1 MITIVKNIKSIY
13 DFYVFKNECSVENE
27 VENEIESEV
36 RRMEVNDIIKWLRE
50 NVSKSDEMEKIVNKI
65 VDLEVKRVAVKAS
78 LEASREIIKLYSR
91 DGKVDIE
98 TIDEILKELIK
109 VCKEGTEYDEK

>member
-13 DFYVFKNECSVENE
+13 DFYVLKNECSL
-27 VENEIESEV
+27 ENEIESEV
-36 RRMEVNDIIKWLRE
+36 RSMEVNDIIKWLRE
-50 NVSKSDEMEKIVNKI
+50 NVSKSDERDKIVNKI

-98 TIDEILKELIK
+98 TIDEVLKELVK
-109 VCKEGTEYDEK
+109 VCKEEEY

>member
-13 DFYVFKNECSVENE
+13 DFYVFKNECS

-50 NVSKSDEMEKIVNKI
+50 NVSKSDEREKIVDKI
-65 VDLEVKRVAVKAS
+65 VDLEVNRIAIRIC
-78 LEASREIIKLYSR
+78 LENTREIIKMFSR

-98 TIDEILKELIK
+98 TIDELLKELVK
-109 VCKEGTEYDEK
+109 VCKEETEYDEK

>member
-13 DFYVFKNECSVENE
+13 DFYVLKNKCSV
-27 VENEIESEV
+27 ESEV
-36 RRMEVNDIIKWLRE
+36 RSMEVNDIIKWLRE
-50 NVSKSDEMEKIVNKI
+50 NIEKSDERDKVVNKI

-78 LEASREIIKLYSR
+78 LDASREIIKLYSR

-109 VCKEGTEYDEK
+109 VCGEGTKYDEK

>member
-13 DFYVFKNECSVENE
+13 DFYVFKNECS

-50 NVSKSDEMEKIVNKI
+50 NVSKSDERDKIVNKI
-65 VDLEVKRVAVKAS
+65 VDLEVKTVAVKAC
-78 LEASREIIKLYSR
+78 LESSREIIKMYSR

-98 TIDEILKELIK
+98 TF
-109 VCKEGTEYDEK
+109 

>member
-27 VENEIESEV
+27 VENEGESEV

-50 NVSKSDEMEKIVNKI
+50 NVSKSDERDKIVNKI

-78 LEASREIIKLYSR
+78 LEASREIIKMYSR

-98 TIDEILKELIK
+98 TIDEILKELVK
-109 VCKEGTEYDEK
+109 VCKEEEYQ

>member
-13 DFYVFKNECSVENE
+13 DFYVFKNECSVK
-27 VENEIESEV
+27 NEIESEV

-50 NVSKSDEMEKIVNKI
+50 NVSKSDEREKIVNKI
-65 VDLEVKRVAVKAS
+65 VDLEVNRIAIRIC
-78 LEASREIIKLYSR
+78 LENTREIIKMFSR

-98 TIDEILKELIK
+98 TIDEVLKELVK
-109 VCKEGTEYDEK
+109 LCKEEAY

>member
-13 DFYVFKNECSVENE
+13 DFYVLKNKCSL
-27 VENEIESEV
+27 ENEIESEV

-50 NVSKSDEMEKIVNKI
+50 NVSKSDERDKIVNKM

-98 TIDEILKELIK
+98 TIDEILKELVK
-109 VCKEGTEYDEK
+109 VCKEEEYQ

>member
-1 MITIVKNIKSIY
+1 MIIIVKNIKSIY
-13 DFYVFKNECSVENE
+13 DFYVFKNKCSLENK
-27 VENEIESEV
+27 IESEV
-36 RRMEVNDIIKWLRE
+36 RGMEVNDIIKWLRE
-50 NVSKSDEMEKIVNKI
+50 NVSKSDEREKIVNKI

-78 LEASREIIKLYSR
+78 LEASREIVKMYSR

-98 TIDEILKELIK
+98 IIDEVLKDLVK

>member
-13 DFYVFKNECSVENE
+13 DFYVFKNECLVENE
-27 VENEIESEV
+27 VESEV

-50 NVSKSDEMEKIVNKI
+50 NVSKSDERDKIVNKI

-78 LEASREIIKLYSR
+78 LEASREIIKMYSIN
-91 DGKVDIE
+91 GKVDIE
-98 TIDEILKELIK
+98 TIDEVLKELVK
-109 VCKEGTEYDEK
+109 VCKEEEYQ

>member
-13 DFYVFKNECSVENE
+13 DFYVFKNKCSVENE
-27 VENEIESEV
+27 VENVESEV
-36 RRMEVNDIIKWLRE
+36 RGMEVNDIIKWLRE
-50 NVSKSDEMEKIVNKI
+50 NVSKSDDREKIVDKI

-78 LEASREIIKLYSR
+78 LEASREIIKMYSR

-98 TIDEILKELIK
+98 TIDEILKELVK
-109 VCKEGTEYDEK
+109 VCKEEEYQ

>member
-1 MITIVKNIKSIY
+1 MIIIVKNIKSIY
-13 DFYVFKNECSVENE
+13 DFYVFKNECSL
-27 VENEIESEV
+27 ENEIESEV

-50 NVSKSDEMEKIVNKI
+50 NVSKSDDREKIVDKI
-65 VDLEVKRVAVKAS
+65 VNLEVKRVAVKAS
-78 LEASREIIKLYSR
+78 LEASREIIKMYSR

-98 TIDEILKELIK
+98 IIDEFLKELVK

>member
-13 DFYVFKNECSVENE
+13 DFYVLKNKCS

-50 NVSKSDEMEKIVNKI
+50 NVSKSDERDKIVNKI

-78 LEASREIIKLYSR
+78 LEASREIVKMYSR

-98 TIDEILKELIK
+98 TIDEILKELVK
-109 VCKEGTEYDEK
+109 LCKEEEYQ

>member
-1 MITIVKNIKSIY
+1 MIIIVKNIKSIY
-13 DFYVFKNECSVENE
+13 DFYVFKNKCSVKDE
-27 VENEIESEV
+27 VESEV

-50 NVSKSDEMEKIVNKI
+50 NVSKSDERDKIVNKI

-78 LEASREIIKLYSR
+78 LEASREIIRLYSR

-98 TIDEILKELIK
+98 TIDEFLKELVK

>member
-13 DFYVFKNECSVENE
+13 DFYVFKNECSVK
-27 VENEIESEV
+27 NEIESEV

-78 LEASREIIKLYSR
+78 LEASREIIKMYSIN
-91 DGKVDIE
+91 GKVDIE
-98 TIDEILKELIK
+98 TIDEILKELVK
-109 VCKEGTEYDEK
+109 VCKEEEYQ